1 MKKSIKLLNKL
12 IHEIGILNV
21 VLYVVFLVAV
31 YLLVS
36 LQPIFLNN
44 IVYSHKLKWVYILL
58 LIFSMLITPI
68 ANFYNNFMLQKTRN
82 YSKKIVF
89 EDLSKK
95 RYFDFVKG
103 NFGEIQNLIQEIS
116 FSCRVI
122 QNDGLKNIIK
132 NIIIIVTYTIIL
144 SKINN
149 ILGLIYVISYII
161 YVYISIKF
169 LKKDSKN
176 IENALNSSS
185 KINSFMLDFFVNYD
199 TIYNLKTF
207 NIENSKFTK
216 LLDDE
221 ERNYKKVQNKIDYS
235 NLKIQLILILFSTVL
250 ILYYEFVSA
259 NTEYKFFLI
268 LIYSIFYLGNFG
280 KEILLFFETLD
291 RLKISLEKLNVFDNA
306 KTYKIKTLN
315 LNNNEII
322 NVKDLSFRYNDFEPY
337 IFSNLSFTINKSDKV
352 LILGENGAG
361 KSTLC
366 KIIANM
372 LVPGS
377 GEIVFNKKFI
387 NDEKDISYYSQNNSL
402 FDASIF
408 ENIVYNIND
417 YDINL
422 IKTLIKELKL
432 DNLIKTDDDLFNK
445 KAGDFGKI
453 FSHGEK
459 QKILIIRSFLKPNE
473 IIIYDEINSALDK
486 ETTTIFYNLLN
497 KYCANSTII
506 FISHRNNYENVFNKI
521 IKI

>member
-1 MKKSIKLLNKL
+1 M
-12 IHEIGILNV
+12 
-21 VLYVVFLVAV
+21 
-31 YLLVS
+31 
-36 LQPIFLNN
+36 
-44 IVYSHKLKWVYILL
+44 
-58 LIFSMLITPI
+58 
-68 ANFYNNFMLQKTRN
+68 
-82 YSKKIVF
+82 
-89 EDLSKK
+89 
-95 RYFDFVKG
+95 
-103 NFGEIQNLIQEIS
+103 
-116 FSCRVI
+116 
-122 QNDGLKNIIK
+122 
-132 NIIIIVTYTIIL
+132 
-144 SKINN
+144 
-149 ILGLIYVISYII
+149 
-161 YVYISIKF
+161 
-169 LKKDSKN
+169 
-176 IENALNSSS
+176 
-185 KINSFMLDFFVNYD
+185 
-199 TIYNLKTF
+199 
-207 NIENSKFTK
+207 
-216 LLDDE
+216 
-221 ERNYKKVQNKIDYS
+221 
-235 NLKIQLILILFSTVL
+235 
-250 ILYYEFVSA
+250 
-259 NTEYKFFLI
+259 
-268 LIYSIFYLGNFG
+268 
-280 KEILLFFETLD
+280 
-291 RLKISLEKLNVFDNA
+291 
-306 KTYKIKTLN
+306 
-315 LNNNEII
+315 
-322 NVKDLSFRYNDFEPY
+322 EP
-337 IFSNLSFTINKSDKV
+337 V
-352 LILGENGAG
+352 

-506 FISHRNNYENVFNKI
+506 FISHRNNYENIFNKI